1 MENRNDRPRT
11 GNGRGNGAGRRDG
24 RRDERAAAAVKHI
37 DEMERRFAKEIEAA
51 AAATQFIDG
60 MPEKAAPAAAAPAE
74 PVAGD
79 LGAEATDVSTAPE
92 EAPAEPA
99 AAAASE
105 QEPEPAIEPE
115 PASVALPTVTVV
127 DQDAVAAILE
137 RGRGRA
143 QYTDL
148 AVLDFASFTSP
159 GGGYERGAWA
169 QEEAMCS
176 ESFLYNVLKRHKGWY
191 AENRRRNMNCN
202 LYRNRGLVVP
212 RVRFARDRMHAYA
225 DVIVVAAP
233 NRRFAKSD
241 YGVADDAL
249 EAAMRDRI
257 RFALRIAEGLGHGRV
272 ILGAFG
278 CGAFGWDAA
287 VVAPMFLEELSSGVY
302 DLQEVVFAIPK
313 ARFNENHEQFAHVL
327 AKFPEKNE
335 VSFADAKVAAA
346 AAAAEPAEDE
356 DDEDWRKYLG

>member
-1 MENRNDRPRT
+1 MAERGSDRRNNR
-11 GNGRGNGAGRRDG
+11 GGRGAGAGQGSARRDQ
-24 RRDERAAAAVKHI
+24 RAADAAKHI

-51 AAATQFIDG
+51 AAATQVIDG
-60 MPEKAAPAAAAPAE
+60 MPEKPAAA
-74 PVAGD
+74 
-79 LGAEATDVSTAPE
+79 
-92 EAPAEPA
+92 AEPA
-99 AAAASE
+99 AAETVTAAE
-105 QEPEPAIEPE
+105 AAAGGEAAEAGLAVPAEDGA
-115 PASVALPTVTVV
+115 PAEDAADAAEAAAPAAPTLPAVTVV

-159 GGGYERGAWA
+159 GGGYDRGAWA
-169 QEEAMCS
+169 QEEALCA
-176 ESFLYNVLKRHKGWY
+176 ESFLFNVLNRNKGWY

-212 RVRFARDRMHAYA
+212 RVRFARDRVHAYA

-233 NRRFAKSD
+233 NAKFAKSE
-241 YGVADDAL
+241 YGVSDEAL

-257 RFALRIAEGLGHGRV
+257 RFALRIAESLGHGRV

-287 VVAPMFLEELSSGVY
+287 VVAPMFLEELSSGAY

-313 ARFNENHEQFAHVL
+313 ARYNENLERFQHVFAR
-327 AKFPEKNE
+327 FPEANDAPYGVVEE
-335 VSFADAKVAAA
+335 VAPAP
-346 AAAAEPAEDE
+346 AEDAEDE
-356 DDEDWRKYLG
+356 DDWRKYLG

>member
-1 MENRNDRPRT
+1 MAERGNDRRNNH
-11 GNGRGNGAGRRDG
+11 GGRRDG
-24 RRDERAAAAVKHI
+24 GAGRGGDRRNQRAADAAKHI

-51 AAATQFIDG
+51 AAATQVIDG
-60 MPEKAAPAAAAPAE
+60 MPEKPAAA
-74 PVAGD
+74 
-79 LGAEATDVSTAPE
+79 
-92 EAPAEPA
+92 AEPA
-99 AAAASE
+99 AAEAVTAAE
-105 QEPEPAIEPE
+105 AAAGGEAAEAGLAAPAA
-115 PASVALPTVTVV
+115 PAAPTLPAVTVV

-169 QEEAMCS
+169 QEEALCA
-176 ESFLYNVLKRHKGWY
+176 ESFLFNVLNRNKGWY

-212 RVRFARDRMHAYA
+212 RVRFARDRVHAYA

-233 NRRFAKSD
+233 NAKFAKSE
-241 YGVADDAL
+241 YGVSDEAL

-257 RFALRIAEGLGHGRV
+257 RFALRIAESLGHGRV

-287 VVAPMFLEELSSGVY
+287 VVAPMFLEELSSGEY

-313 ARFNENHEQFAHVL
+313 NRFTENHEQFAHAF
-327 AKFPEKNE
+327 AKFPEQNE
-335 VSFADAKVAAA
+335 VSFADARAAA
-346 AAAAEPAEDE
+346 AAAAAAPAEEE